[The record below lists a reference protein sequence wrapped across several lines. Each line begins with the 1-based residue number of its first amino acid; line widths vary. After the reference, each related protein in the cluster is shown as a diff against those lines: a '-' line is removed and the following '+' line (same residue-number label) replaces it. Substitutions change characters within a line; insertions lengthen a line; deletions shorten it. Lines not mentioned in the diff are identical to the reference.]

1 MSQDPRPNTFM
12 ILGWQLSG
20 HTVSPYDLNLNLN
33 NPRQCSHC
41 PPLPFGWTPHQS
53 TLGASLGQEV
63 FVPVC
68 SVIVANG
75 GALKLWLMTDDIDL
89 FFSEWGRNG
98 AGFVHGRARTK
109 ECEDTMVCHAM
120 SAQEALVMFWKIC
133 VCVLCTVYCVQNGY
147 VCTYCPVCIWIC
159 LMYLNLHHSL
169 HLSVSVYVCVG
180 SVGIMHDAW
189 YMSQSV
195 FCIHVCIM
203 YDVCMNASLCICVYV
218 CMHTCMHACMHV
230 CVCMYVCLH
239 VCMCVCMY
247 VCMYVR
253 TCTSMSCMQHVLY
266 IHHACIMWGMPGCI
280 SCVLFDVHAV
290 GEWFH
295 ACMFCVCV
303 CVQKTLYPIM
313 FI

>member
-1 MSQDPRPNTFM
+1 MFSLSSTAFWLNSTSKYIGSEPWPRSFRSSM
-12 ILGWQLSG
+12 QRDSCQWWCI
-20 HTVSPYDLNLNLN
+20 
-33 NPRQCSHC
+33 
-41 PPLPFGWTPHQS
+41 
-53 TLGASLGQEV
+53 EV
-63 FVPVC
+63 M
-68 SVIVANG
+68 ADDRWH
-75 GALKLWLMTDDIDL
+75 WLV

-133 VCVLCTVYCVQNGY
+133 ACVLCTVYCVQNGY

-180 SVGIMHDAW
+180 SVGIMHDVW

-203 YDVCMNASLCICVYV
+203 YDVCMNASLCMCVYV
-218 CMHTCMHACMHV
+218 CMHTCMHACMYVYV

-239 VCMCVCMY
+239 VCMCVCVY
-247 VCMYVR
+247 VCMYA
-253 TCTSMSCMQHVLY
+253 CTYAPVLVCHVCSMYYTYIMHALCEACLVAFHVFYLMCMQWGNGFMHV
-266 IHHACIMWGMPGCI
+266 C
-280 SCVLFDVHAV
+280 F
-290 GEWFH
+290 
-295 ACMFCVCV
+295 VCV
-303 CVQKTLYPIM
+303 FKKPCIP
-313 FI
+313 